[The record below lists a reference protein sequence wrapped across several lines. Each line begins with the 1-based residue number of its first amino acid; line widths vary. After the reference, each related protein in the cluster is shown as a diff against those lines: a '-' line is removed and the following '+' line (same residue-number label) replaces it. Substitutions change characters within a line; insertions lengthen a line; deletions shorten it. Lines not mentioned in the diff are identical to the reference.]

1 MSEGMKGNTSRKIIE
16 AQAQKIRL
24 LTDIT
29 KAGSWVAEYAA
40 DGTISSI
47 TWGDGFRRMMGYTNQ
62 EDFPND
68 LSIFLRDIHPEDRE
82 AFLGDLTAS
91 ALDENI
97 MGNEGYE
104 FRYRRK
110 DGVVRWYRCKGFL
123 TRNKEGIPER
133 YRGVTID
140 ITELK
145 EHDAMHEALQNEAAS
160 LNTIH
165 EILGSGKWTMD
176 FDESGNMIR
185 VNWSDEFRR
194 MLGYHGTEDFPD
206 ELESWSGLLHP
217 NDRERVLKEYYDTI
231 ADYSGKKTY
240 DVEYQLLT
248 TNRGYRWYR
257 AVGKPI
263 RRADGT
269 PITYVGV
276 FIDITERKEMLKK
289 LAEQQESLSAAL
301 EQANEA
307 NKAKSAFLANM
318 SHEIRTPMNA
328 IIGLDNI
335 ALNHPSLPEET
346 REYLEKIGISARHL
360 LGIINNI
367 LTMSRIDSAH
377 VVIKNE
383 EFSFAKSLAQI
394 NTIIGG
400 QCHDKGVHYDCSVKG
415 KIDEYY
421 IGDDVKLREVMIN
434 ILGNAVK
441 FTPAGGT
448 VTFTVEE
455 VARFDGKAT
464 IRFVIRDT
472 GIGMSRDFIPKV
484 FEAFSQEDS
493 SSTNRYGSTGLGMP
507 IAKSIVELMNG
518 TITVDSEKG
527 KGTVF
532 TVTITLQECEQN
544 TIGGNEG
551 FFKPHELNVLV
562 IDDDPIACKHAQV
575 TLGKIGVHCETAMSG
590 AEGLEM
596 AQLRHARREPY
607 NLVLVD
613 WKMPDMDGIETTRRI
628 REAMGN
634 EIPVIILTAYHWD
647 DIADEARNAGVD
659 TFVAK
664 PLFAG
669 TVLEEFHEVFRKK
682 YAQRFG
688 VKKDF
693 SGRRVL
699 LAEDIEVNAE
709 IMMMVM
715 SLRKIL
721 VEHAENGR
729 IAVEMFARHQPG
741 YYDAILMDIRMPE
754 MDGLTATKTIRNMD
768 REDAKTIPIIALTA
782 NAFDKD
788 VQLSLQAGLN
798 AHLSKPIEPELLF
811 RTLEEF
817 VK

>member
-1 MSEGMKGNTSRKIIE
+1 
-16 AQAQKIRL
+16 
-24 LTDIT
+24 
-29 KAGSWVAEYAA
+29 
-40 DGTISSI
+40 
-47 TWGDGFRRMMGYTNQ
+47 
-62 EDFPND
+62 
-68 LSIFLRDIHPEDRE
+68 
-82 AFLGDLTAS
+82 
-91 ALDENI
+91 
-97 MGNEGYE
+97 
-104 FRYRRK
+104 
-110 DGVVRWYRCKGFL
+110 
-123 TRNKEGIPER
+123 
-133 YRGVTID
+133 
-140 ITELK
+140 
-145 EHDAMHEALQNEAAS
+145 
-160 LNTIH
+160 
-165 EILGSGKWTMD
+165 
-176 FDESGNMIR
+176 
-185 VNWSDEFRR
+185 
-194 MLGYHGTEDFPD
+194 LGYHGTEDFPD

-307 NKAKSAFLANM
+307 NKPKSAFLANM

-360 LGIINNI
+360 RGIINNI

-441 FTPAGGT
+441 FTPEGGT

-532 TVTITLQECEQN
+532 TVTITLQECEQHS
-544 TIGGNEG
+544 IGGNEG

-575 TLGKIGVHCETAMSG
+575 TMGKIGVHCETAMSG

-607 NLVLVD
+607 NLILVD
-613 WKMPDMDGIETTRRI
+613 WKMPDMDGLETTRRI
-628 REAMGN
+628 RKTAGN

-647 DIADEARNAGVD
+647 DIVDEAKEAGVD

-669 TVLEEFHEVFRKK
+669 TVLEEFREVFRKK
-682 YAQRFG
+682 QAHRFG
-688 VKKDF
+688 LKKDF

-699 LAEDIEVNAE
+699 LAEDIEVN
-709 IMMMVM
+709 
-715 SLRKIL
+715 
-721 VEHAENGR
+721 
-729 IAVEMFARHQPG
+729 
-741 YYDAILMDIRMPE
+741 
-754 MDGLTATKTIRNMD
+754 
-768 REDAKTIPIIALTA
+768 
-782 NAFDKD
+782 
-788 VQLSLQAGLN
+788 
-798 AHLSKPIEPELLF
+798 
-811 RTLEEF
+811 
-817 VK
+817 